1 MTSKH
6 NLKKLA
12 ELLRRHSEELEAKKQ
27 EKTASILL
35 AATALEMLRR
45 KVEL

>member
-1 MTSKH
+1 MTSKQD
-6 NLKKLA
+6 LKKLA
-12 ELLRRHSEELEAKKQ
+12 ELLRRHSDALDAKKQ

-45 KVEL
+45 KVAP